1 MTEKQREQKY
11 KQEYCT
17 RCKNKGKN
25 DCDIRV
31 FSLQNT
37 VCTKCMSYE
46 REGQKMKRKW
56 TKQSAERYIKEA
68 KQKGLTY
75 WSTVDYLKHHK
86 TMHSII

>member
-17 RCKNKGKN
+17 RCKNKDKN

-37 VCTKCMSYE
+37 VCTKCMNYE
-46 REGQKMKRKW
+46 REG
-56 TKQSAERYIKEA
+56 
-68 KQKGLTY
+68 
-75 WSTVDYLKHHK
+75 
-86 TMHSII
+86 